1 MFANLQLHIFEACL
15 RLLDFLK
22 QQQKPGEAERAAGAV
37 QAARRCR
44 AALMVFRNQ
53 LKYVST
59 TLELLTASK

>member
-1 MFANLQLHIFEACL
+1 M

-37 QAARRCR
+37 QAVR
-44 AALMVFRNQ
+44 AALIVCRNQ